1 MSENKNQRIH
11 LIAIG
16 GAVMH
21 NMAIALHNK
30 GHRVSGSDDEI
41 FEPARSNLAN
51 HGLLPDKQGWFAG
64 KITPDIDAVIL
75 GMHAKNDNPELEKA
89 VALGLKIYSFPE
101 YLYQHSK
108 QKTRVVIAGSHG
120 KTTIT
125 SMVMHVLRHIGQ
137 DFDYL
142 VGAKVEGFDV
152 MVKLTDAP
160 IMVIEGDEYL
170 TSPTD
175 PRPKFLHYHP
185 HIALISGIA
194 WDHINVFPS
203 WEGYKQQ
210 FELFIESIGTEGT
223 LVYCADD
230 EVLQEVISRCSAN
243 KNCPHNVLPYHEFPS
258 KIKNGTTYLLPDENH
273 KAEVPLRIFGRHN
286 LQNLAGA
293 QLVCRELGISDVV
306 FYQAITTF
314 TGAARRLECIAQND
328 TMVVYKDFAHA
339 PSKVTAT
346 VAAIQ
351 NQYPERRLVAVLE
364 LHTFSSLSRHFLG
377 HYRHSLDPADVAVVF
392 YSHHAL
398 QLKKLPPITPQ
409 EVIDGFGRSDL
420 NVFTQA
426 EELLEFLLSQNYA
439 NSNLLMMSS
448 GSFDGIDQHGLAKKI
463 VSSAEKL

>member
-11 LIAIG
+11 FIAIG

-41 FEPARSNLAN
+41 FEPAHSNLER
-51 HGLLPDKQGWFAG
+51 HGLLPEKQGWFAD
-64 KITPDIDAVIL
+64 KITSDIDAVIL

-89 VALGLKIYSFPE
+89 TALGLKIFSFPE
-101 YLYQHSK
+101 YLYEHSK

-125 SMVMHVLRHIGQ
+125 SMVMHVLRQVGK

-152 MVKLTDAP
+152 MVRLTDAP

-194 WDHINVFPS
+194 WDHINVFPT

-210 FELFIESIGTEGT
+210 FELFIESIAKEGT
-223 LVYCADD
+223 LIHCADD
-230 EVLQEVISRCSAN
+230 EVLQEVVSRCSAN
-243 KNCPHNVLPYHEFPS
+243 NICPEKVLPYHESPS
-258 KIKNGTTYLLPDENH
+258 KIENGTTFLLPSDEN
-273 KAEVPLRIFGRHN
+273 KAEIPLRIFGRHN

-293 QLVCRELGISDVV
+293 LLVCRELGISDID
-306 FYQAITTF
+306 FYNAISTF

-328 TMVVYKDFAHA
+328 TTVVYKDFAHA
-339 PSKVTAT
+339 PSKVAAT

-351 NQYPERRLVAVLE
+351 NQYPDRRLVAVLE
-364 LHTFSSLSRHFLG
+364 LHTFSSLSKHFLG
-377 HYRHSLDPADVAVVF
+377 HYRHSLDPADIAVVF

-398 QLKKLPPITPQ
+398 ELKKLPPITPQ
-409 EVIDGFGRSDL
+409 EVIDGFGRDDL
-420 NVFTQA
+420 KVFTEADKLQ
-426 EELLEFLLSQNYA
+426 EFLLSQNWA
-439 NSNLLMMSS
+439 GSNLLMMSS
-448 GSFDGIDQHGLAKKI
+448 GSFDGMDLHALARQIIDPPVK
-463 VSSAEKL
+463 

>member
-11 LIAIG
+11 FIAIG

-41 FEPARSNLAN
+41 FEPARTNLSR
-51 HGLLPDKQGWFAG
+51 HGLLPEKQGWFAE
-64 KITPDIDAVIL
+64 KITSDIDAVIL
-75 GMHAKNDNPELEKA
+75 GMHAKSDNPELKKA
-89 VALGLKIYSFPE
+89 TALGLKIYSFPE

-125 SMVMHVLRHIGQ
+125 SMVMHVLRETGK

-175 PRPKFLHYHP
+175 LRPKFLHYHP

-194 WDHINVFPS
+194 WDHINVFPT

-210 FELFIESIGTEGT
+210 FELFIESIGKKGT
-223 LVYCADD
+223 LIYCEED
-230 EVLQEVISRCSAN
+230 EVLQEVISRCSVNNICPN
-243 KNCPHNVLPYHEFPS
+243 KVLPYHAFPS
-258 KIKNGTTYLLPDENH
+258 KIENGTTFLLPTDDN
-273 KAEVPLRIFGRHN
+273 KAGIPLRIFGRHN

-293 QLVCRELGISDVV
+293 MLVCRELGISDAD
-306 FYQAITTF
+306 FYNAISTF

-328 TMVVYKDFAHA
+328 TTVVYKDFAHA
-339 PSKVTAT
+339 PSKVSAT

-351 NQYPERRLVAVLE
+351 NQYPERRVVAVLE
-364 LHTFSSLSRHFLG
+364 LHTFSSLSKHFLG
-377 HYRHSLDPADVAVVF
+377 HYNHSLDSADIAAVF

-398 QLKKLPPITPQ
+398 ALKKLPPITPQ
-409 EVIDGFGRSDL
+409 EVIDGFGRDDL
-420 NVFTQA
+420 KVFTEADQ
-426 EELLEFLLSQNYA
+426 LQEFLLSQNYVG
-439 NSNLLMMSS
+439 SNLLLMSS
-448 GSFDGIDQHGLAKKI
+448 GSFDGMDLQILAGQIIGAPTK
-463 VSSAEKL
+463 

>member
-11 LIAIG
+11 FIAIG

-21 NMAIALHNK
+21 NMAIELHNK

-41 FEPARSNLAN
+41 FEPARTNLRS
-51 HGLLPDKQGWFAG
+51 HGLLPEKHGWFPE
-64 KITPDIDAVIL
+64 KITSDLDAVIL

-89 VALGLKIYSFPE
+89 KALGLKIFSFPE
-101 YLYQHSK
+101 YLYENSK

-125 SMVMHVLRHIGQ
+125 SMVMHVLRETGK

-210 FELFIESIGTEGT
+210 FELFIQSIGKEGT
-223 LVYCADD
+223 LVYCAEDT
-230 EVLQEVISRCSAN
+230 VLKEVISRCSAK
-243 KNCPHNVLPYHEFPS
+243 KNYPDKVLPYYEVPS
-258 KIKNGTTYLLPDENH
+258 KIENGTTYLLPDENH

-293 QLVCRELGISDVV
+293 LLVCRELRISDVV
-306 FYQAITTF
+306 FYQAIGTF

-328 TMVVYKDFAHA
+328 TTAIYKDFAHA
-339 PSKVTAT
+339 PSKVAAT

-351 NQYPERRLVAVLE
+351 NQYSGRRLIAVLE
-364 LHTFSSLSRHFLG
+364 LHTYSSLSKHFLS
-377 HYRHSLDPADVAVVF
+377 HYRYSLDPADIAVVF

-398 QLKKLPPITPQ
+398 KLKKLSPITPQ
-409 EVIDGFGRSDL
+409 EVIDGFGRNDL
-420 NVFTQA
+420 KVFTES
-426 EELLEFLLSQNYA
+426 EELQDFLLSQNYT

-448 GSFDGIDQHGLAKKI
+448 GSFDGIGQQELAKKI
-463 VSSAEKL
+463 VNSTEK

>member
-1 MSENKNQRIH
+1 MSETKNQRIH
-11 LIAIG
+11 FIAIG

-41 FEPARSNLAN
+41 FEPARTNLDR
-51 HGLLPDKQGWFAG
+51 HGLLPEKQGWFAE

-89 VALGLKIYSFPE
+89 TGLGLKIYSFPE

-125 SMVMHVLRHIGQ
+125 SMVMHVLRQAGK

-210 FELFIESIGTEGT
+210 FELFIQSIGKQGT

-230 EVLQEVISRCSAN
+230 AVLQEVISRCSAN
-243 KNCPHNVLPYHEFPS
+243 KNYPDKVLPYHEFRS
-258 KIKNGTTYLLPDENH
+258 KIENGTTYLVPAENNQG
-273 KAEVPLRIFGRHN
+273 EIPLRIFGRHN

-293 QLVCRELGISDVV
+293 NLVCRALGIGDAD
-306 FYQAITTF
+306 FYRAISTF

-328 TMVVYKDFAHA
+328 TTTVYKDFAHA
-339 PSKVTAT
+339 PSKVAAT

-351 NQYPERRLVAVLE
+351 NQYPERRLIAVLE
-364 LHTFSSLSRHFLG
+364 LHTFSSLSKHFLS
-377 HYRHSLDPADVAVVF
+377 HYRHSLDPADVAAVF

-398 QLKKLPPITPQ
+398 ELKKLPPITPQ

-420 NVFTQA
+420 KVFTQA
-426 EELLEFLLSQNYA
+426 DDLQDFLLTQNYTK
-439 NSNLLMMSS
+439 SNLLMMSS
-448 GSFDGIDQHGLAKKI
+448 GSFDGIDQQGLAKKI
-463 VSSAEKL
+463 VSSVEK

>member
-1 MSENKNQRIH
+1 
-11 LIAIG
+11 
-16 GAVMH
+16 MH

-89 VALGLKIYSFPE
+89 TALGLKIYSFPE

-125 SMVMHVLRHIGQ
+125 SMVMHVLRQAGK

-210 FELFIESIGTEGT
+210 FELFIESIGKEGT

-230 EVLQEVISRCSAN
+230 AVLQEVISRFSAN
-243 KNCPHNVLPYHEFPS
+243 KNCPDKVLPYHEFPS
-258 KIKNGTTYLLPDENH
+258 KIENGTTYLLPDENH

-293 QLVCRELGISDVV
+293 HLVCRELGISDAD
-306 FYQAITTF
+306 FYQAISTF
-314 TGAARRLECIAQND
+314 TGAARRLECIVQND
-328 TMVVYKDFAHA
+328 TTAVYKDFAHA
-339 PSKVTAT
+339 PSKVAAT

-364 LHTFSSLSRHFLG
+364 LHTFSSLSKHFLS

-409 EVIDGFGRSDL
+409 EVIDGFGRDDL
-420 NVFTQA
+420 KVFTNGD
-426 EELLEFLLSQNYA
+426 ELKEFLLSQNYA

-448 GSFDGIDQHGLAKKI
+448 GSFDGIDQQALAKKI
-463 VSSAEKL
+463 VSSTEK

>member
-1 MSENKNQRIH
+1 MPENKNQRIH
-11 LIAIG
+11 FIAIG

-41 FEPARSNLAN
+41 FEPARSNLN
-51 HGLLPDKQGWFAG
+51 RHGLLPEKQGWFAE
-64 KITPDIDAVIL
+64 KITADINAVIL
-75 GMHAKNDNPELEKA
+75 GMHAKNDNMELEKA
-89 VALGLKIYSFPE
+89 TQLGLKIYSFPE

-125 SMVMHVLRHIGQ
+125 SMVMHVLREAGKN
-137 DFDYL
+137 FDYL

-160 IMVIEGDEYL
+160 VIVIEGDEYL
-170 TSPTD
+170 TSATD

-194 WDHINVFPS
+194 WDHINVFPL
-203 WEGYKQQ
+203 WDGYKQQ
-210 FELFIESIGTEGT
+210 FELFIQSISKHGT

-230 EVLQEVISRCSAN
+230 AVLQEVVSRCSAN
-243 KNCPHNVLPYHEFPS
+243 MNCPGKMLPYHEFPS
-258 KIKNGTTYLLPDENH
+258 KIENGTTYLLPDTNNQ
-273 KAEVPLRIFGRHN
+273 AEVPLCIFGRHN

-293 QLVCRELGISDVV
+293 HLVCRGLGISDTD
-306 FYQAITTF
+306 FYQAISTF
-314 TGAARRLECIAQND
+314 TGAARRLECIAQSD
-328 TMVVYKDFAHA
+328 TTAVYKDFAHA
-339 PSKVTAT
+339 PSKVAAT

-351 NQYPERRLVAVLE
+351 NQYPGRRLIAVLE
-364 LHTFSSLSRHFLG
+364 LHTFSSLSKHFLS

-409 EVIDGFGRSDL
+409 EVRDGFGRSDL

-426 EELLEFLLSQNYA
+426 EKLQNFLLSQNYT

-448 GSFDGIDQHGLAKKI
+448 GSFDGIDQQRLAKKI
-463 VSSAEKL
+463 VSAVEK